1 MVTFVKLLYNYMK
14 YEELVNNHA
23 PELIEK
29 LVTDVVTKDPVEI
42 RFDFEDDDQW
52 AVISMHIYEE
62 DKEISVRL
70 HANNRYT
77 LNFGYYDDEDEFFEI
92 TKTLTEEEKDG
103 LPKRLQKVMEK
114 VLADEKGMRMPGNF
128 LSR

>member
-1 MVTFVKLLYNYMK
+1 MK

-23 PELIEK
+23 AELIER

-42 RFDFEDDDQW
+42 HFDFEDDDQW

-70 HANNRYT
+70 HANNRYE
-77 LNFGYYDDEDEFFEI
+77 LCFGYYDDEDEFFEI

-114 VLADEKGMRMPGNF
+114 VLADEKGMRLPGNF

>member
-1 MVTFVKLLYNYMK
+1 MN
-14 YEELVNNHA
+14 YEELVKNHA
-23 PELIEK
+23 GDMIER
-29 LVTDVVTKDPVEI
+29 LVTDVVTKNPVEI

-62 DKEISVRL
+62 DKEISIRL
-70 HANNRYT
+70 HANSRYE
-77 LNFGYYDDEDEFFEI
+77 LHFGYYDDDDEFLEI
-92 TKTLTEEEKDG
+92 TKSLTEEEKDII
-103 LPKRLQKVMEK
+103 PKRLQKVMEK

>member
-1 MVTFVKLLYNYMK
+1 MK
-14 YEELVNNHA
+14 YEELVKNHVA
-23 PELIEK
+23 ELIEK
-29 LVTDVVTKDPVEI
+29 LVTDVVTKDTVEI

-52 AVISMHIYEE
+52 AIISMHIYEE

-70 HANNRYT
+70 RANNCYS
-77 LNFGYYDDEDEFFEI
+77 LYFGYYDDEDEFFEI